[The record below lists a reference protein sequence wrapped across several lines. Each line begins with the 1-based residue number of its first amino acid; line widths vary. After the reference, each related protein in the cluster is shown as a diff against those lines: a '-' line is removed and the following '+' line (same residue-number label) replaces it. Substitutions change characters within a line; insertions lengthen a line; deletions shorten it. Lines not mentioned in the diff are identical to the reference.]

1 MKLDKTISYE
11 ASLKSLDTE
20 NWLDKKFYRPVG
32 FRIAMLLRHTSI
44 TPNLVTIF
52 SIFVGVGA
60 GLLFY
65 PQNVLINLIGI
76 ILLIFA
82 NILDCVDGQLAR
94 ITGIKSK
101 VGRILDGLC
110 GEIWFLTFYIVLT
123 LRLMDD
129 THLGGWIIL
138 IAVLSAFS
146 HFTQAS
152 ILDYY
157 KTLHLHILKGGQN
170 SEFETA
176 RDILARA
183 RSFSWKTEPS
193 YKLFTLMY
201 YDYTLN
207 QEKRTPQ
214 LQRYIAHLK
223 ADYPNGIPEQEIAR
237 FRAESLKMMPLLDSF
252 TFNTRSII
260 LFLSLLLNIEWL
272 YFFCEIVVLN
282 PLLLFAIRRHEKMLV
297 RLNQ

>member
-1 MKLDKTISYE
+1 MKLDKAISFE

-20 NWLDKKFYRPVG
+20 NWLDKKFYRPIG
-32 FRIAMLLRHTSI
+32 FRFAMLLRNTPI
-44 TPNLVTIF
+44 TPNFVTIF

-60 GLLFY
+60 GLFFY
-65 PQNVLINLIGI
+65 PQNPLINLIGI
-76 ILLIFA
+76 VLLIFA

-110 GEIWFLTFYIVLT
+110 GEIWFLTFYIVLS
-123 LRLMDD
+123 LRLMNS
-129 THLGGWIIL
+129 TNIGAWVFL
-138 IAVLSAFS
+138 IAFLSAFS

-152 ILDYY
+152 VLDYY
-157 KTLHLHILKGGQN
+157 KTFHLHMLKGGRN
-170 SEFETA
+170 SELETSK
-176 RDILARA
+176 DILKRA
-183 RSFSWKTEPS
+183 HSFSWKNDPS
-193 YKLFTLMY
+193 YKLFLMMY
-201 YDYTLN
+201 YVYTLN

-223 ADYPNGIPEQEIAR
+223 TDFPNGIPEQEIVR
-237 FRAESLKMMPLLDSF
+237 FRTESLKMMPLLDCF
-252 TFNTRSII
+252 TFNSRSII
-260 LFLSLLLNIEWL
+260 LFISLLLNIEWL

-297 RLNQ
+297 RLYQ

>member
-1 MKLDKTISYE
+1 MKLDSPISFE

-20 NWLDKKFYRPVG
+20 NWLDRKFYRPVG
-32 FRIAMLLRHTSI
+32 FRIAMLLRHTPI

-65 PQNVLINLIGI
+65 PQNVLINLMGI
-76 ILLIFA
+76 VLLVFA
-82 NILDCVDGQLAR
+82 NVLDCVDGQLAR

-123 LRLMDD
+123 LRLIDD
-129 THLGGWIIL
+129 THLGIWIVL
-138 IAVLSAFS
+138 IAFLSAFS

-152 ILDYY
+152 VLDYY
-157 KTLHLHILKGGQN
+157 KTLHLHILKGGKD
-170 SEFETA
+170 SEFETSK
-176 RDILARA
+176 DVLIRA
-183 RSFSWKTEPS
+183 RSFSWKAEPS

-201 YDYTLN
+201 YVYTLN
-207 QEKRTPQ
+207 QEKRTPH
-214 LQRYIAHLK
+214 LQHYVAHIK
-223 ADYPNGIPEQEIAR
+223 VNYPNGIPENEIAK
-237 FRAESLKMMPLLDSF
+237 FRAESLKMMPLLDAF
-252 TFNTRSII
+252 TFNARSMI
-260 LFLSLLLNIEWL
+260 LFISLLLNIEWL
-272 YFFCEIVVLN
+272 YFFFEIVVLN

-297 RLNQ
+297 RLDQ